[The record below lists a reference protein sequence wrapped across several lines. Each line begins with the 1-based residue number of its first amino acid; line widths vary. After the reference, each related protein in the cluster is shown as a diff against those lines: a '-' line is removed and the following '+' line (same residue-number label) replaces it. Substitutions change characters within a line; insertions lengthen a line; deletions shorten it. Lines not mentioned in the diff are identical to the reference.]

1 MTTNAVSGRGS
12 ADAPIPWTGV
22 TTSHTAA
29 PAIMHLNLGVT
40 VLSATRA
47 VAR

>member
-12 ADAPIPWTGV
+12 AGAPIVWTAV
-22 TTSHTAA
+22 TSLTAA

-47 VAR
+47 VAQ